1 MQMMISS
8 RQFRG
13 FTRVAMVAAT
23 LLLLVACTGGRVEK
37 TLTTG
42 IDVAGAP
49 DIFIDNFNG
58 AIEITTGDAG
68 RVEAAATLF
77 GPTGEEATLDSLDF
91 VFSVDGA
98 QVRGAGQW
106 IAGAQ
111 PADGAGIDLRLTVPA
126 GANLE
131 VRNGAGSIRY
141 AGTPGESSLT
151 LATGSGDIAI
161 SLPAATAFRVDARAA
176 IGSIETNYALAA
188 SSTSTGATL
197 TGMMGETPALA
208 IDLATGNGK
217 ITLERQAA
225 Q

>member
-1 MQMMISS
+1 MQTMISS
-8 RQFRG
+8 RQFRR
-13 FTRVAMVAAT
+13 FTRVAMVAAAM
-23 LLLLVACTGGRVEK
+23 LLLVACTSGRVER

-49 DIFIDNFNG
+49 DIFIDHFSG

-77 GPTGEEATLDSLDF
+77 GPAGEEATLDSLDF
-91 VFSVDGA
+91 VFSADGA

-106 IAGAQ
+106 IGGAQ
-111 PADGAGIDLRLTVPA
+111 PADGTGIDLRLTVPA

-141 AGTPGESSLT
+141 AGAPGGSTLT
-151 LATGSGDIAI
+151 LATGTGDVLL
-161 SLPAATAFRVDARAA
+161 SLPATTAFRVDARAA

-197 TGMMGETPALA
+197 MGMMGETPALT
-208 IDLATGNGK
+208 IDLATGNGT
-217 ITLERQAA
+217 ITLERQAP